1 MSIIY
6 SITTNIFIPGT
17 FILGIGCHLPLNLY
31 TIAAHHGH
39 FEIVKWLHDHENGCF
54 RTKTAYSMAIDNDHH
69 EIAKWIR
76 ENNDHS
82 EIIKSVL
89 GVTL

>member
-1 MSIIY
+1 
-6 SITTNIFIPGT
+6 
-17 FILGIGCHLPLNLY
+17 
-31 TIAAHHGH
+31 
-39 FEIVKWLHDHENGCF
+39 
-54 RTKTAYSMAIDNDHH
+54 MAIDNDHH